1 MPTFAAPICSAR
13 RRSGSGGFTLLEML
27 VVLLVLS
34 LIAGVSVPLFQTL
47 IEGQLQREATRL
59 SRLIRILRN
68 EAVLTQTDFRLVL
81 DLKEQAYW
89 VESRSGETYRVRNDA
104 AVLRR
109 HDFPGSIRLEDLVV
123 LGGVH
128 TRASQE
134 RPIPI
139 TVDSSGFVDSF
150 LLHFSF
156 DGAEY
161 TFKVSGFR
169 SGVDLLNGYARE

>member
-1 MPTFAAPICSAR
+1 
-13 RRSGSGGFTLLEML
+13 
-27 VVLLVLS
+27 
-34 LIAGVSVPLFQTL
+34 
-47 IEGQLQREATRL
+47 
-59 SRLIRILRN
+59 
-68 EAVLTQTDFRLVL
+68 
-81 DLKEQAYW
+81 
-89 VESRSGETYRVRNDA
+89 VESRSGETYRVRNEA
-104 AVLRR
+104 AVLRK
-109 HDFPGSIRLEDLVV
+109 HAFPDSIRLEDLVV

-128 TRASQE
+128 TRESQE

-139 TVDSSGFVDSF
+139 TVDSSGFVDPF